1 MEASRIQLTG
11 TDPLAQILDL
21 AEDAIIS
28 IDSGQRI
35 VLFNQGA
42 EKTFGY
48 TREEILGEKLDVL
61 LPHRFLE
68 SHRDHIQEFSISPVA
83 ARTMGERREIFGR
96 RKGGIDF
103 PAEASISKARVG
115 DGWLFTVILRDITAR
130 KIADEAIRASLR
142 EKEVLLKEIHHRVKN
157 NLQVVSSLLGLQS
170 RTITDSTTRK
180 AFQESQNRVH
190 SMALIH
196 ESLYQSE
203 NLSKI
208 NFPAYID
215 QLAAHLFRSYGADP
229 ARIRISASIGDLRLP
244 IDTAVPCGLIVNE
257 LVSNSLKYAFPGE
270 RSGVIRIEMRE
281 DGCGRIR
288 LEVSDDG
295 IGLPEGIDFRST
307 RSLGL
312 RLVRTLADQ
321 LGGTTE
327 MASAPG
333 ARITITFQ
341 SGSHR

>member
-1 MEASRIQLTG
+1 MEASRIPLTG
-11 TDPLAQILDL
+11 ADPLAQILDL

-28 IDSGQRI
+28 IDADQRI

-48 TREEILGEKLDVL
+48 TREEILGEKLDML
-61 LPHRFLE
+61 LPPRSVELHR
-68 SHRDHIQEFSISPVA
+68 RHIQDFAASPVA

-103 PAEASISKARVG
+103 PAEASISKARVN
-115 DGWLFTVILRDITAR
+115 DGWLYTVILRDITAR

-170 RTITDSTTRK
+170 RTIADGTTRK
-180 AFQESQNRVH
+180 MFQESQNRVH

-196 ESLYQSE
+196 ETLYQSE

-270 RSGVIRIEMRE
+270 RSGVVRIEMHE
-281 DGCGRIR
+281 EECGRIC

-295 IGLPEGIDFRST
+295 VGLPEGVGFGSMK
-307 RSLGL
+307 SLGL

-321 LGGTTE
+321 LGGSIE
-327 MASAPG
+327 MTGASGTRVAL
-333 ARITITFQ
+333 TFQ
-341 SGSHR
+341 SGGHR

>member
-11 TDPLAQILDL
+11 ADPLAQILDL

-28 IDSGQRI
+28 IDAGQRI

-48 TREEILGEKLDVL
+48 TREEILGEKLDIL
-61 LPHRFLE
+61 LPPRFLE
-68 SHRDHIQEFSISPVA
+68 LHRRHIQEFSATPAA

-103 PAEASISKARVG
+103 PAEASISKAKVG
-115 DGWLFTVILRDITAR
+115 DGWLYTVILRDITAR

-170 RTITDSTTRK
+170 RTIADGATRK
-180 AFQESQNRVH
+180 MFQESQNRVH

-196 ESLYQSE
+196 ETLYQSE

-208 NFPAYID
+208 NFPEYISE
-215 QLAAHLFRSYGADP
+215 LASHLFRSYGV
-229 ARIRISASIGDLRLP
+229 SASR
-244 IDTAVPCGLIVNE
+244 VQ
-257 LVSNSLKYAFPGE
+257 LK
-270 RSGVIRIEMRE
+270 SQIE
-281 DGCGRIR
+281 
-288 LEVSDDG
+288 
-295 IGLPEGIDFRST
+295 
-307 RSLGL
+307 
-312 RLVRTLADQ
+312 
-321 LGGTTE
+321 
-327 MASAPG
+327 
-333 ARITITFQ
+333 
-341 SGSHR
+341 